1 MLNTLQIALLH
12 HGLQFLKLLVLLQI
26 LIDGLL
32 RVDDHVLFVVK
43 VGLLM
48 MQGFTKIVFQEG
60 LYFLI

>member
-1 MLNTLQIALLH
+1 MLNTLQIALFH

-48 MQGFTKIVFQEG
+48 MQDFTKIVFQEG